1 MTSGVVTFDAAAFV
15 QRFPQFAAYNTANP
29 GGLQM
34 FFDEAALLLKN
45 NQNSLVKDLAERS
58 ILLNM
63 LTAHIATL
71 GGVVAPGGAGS
82 TAGQVGRVSSAGEG
96 SVSAS
101 LDMGAVYGTAAWYMQ
116 TQWGAQY
123 WTLTAKYRTARFVS
137 ARRCRY

>member
-1 MTSGVVTFDAAAFV
+1 MAIGAVPFDAAAFIA
-15 QRFPQFAAYNTANP
+15 RFPQFAAYNTATP
-29 GGLQM
+29 SGLQM

-71 GGVVAPGGAGS
+71 GGVVAAGGAGS
-82 TAGQVGRVSSAGEG
+82 TAGQVGRVSSATEG

-123 WTLTAKYRTARFVS
+123 WALTAPYRNARFIS
-137 ARRCRY
+137 ARCRRY